1 MTRLQPNIRI
11 TFDEIYEGSRKS
23 VFYAIYLVVKSV
35 ELSEDLMQET
45 YVDFLEKKIDKPL
58 EESIAL
64 LVTMAKNKAI
74 NYYNRHKKEEEF
86 INSLTSYSYYED
98 SVLDTGLLDRIK
110 ENLDDGEY
118 ELFLLRVLGEYS
130 FKEISKLK
138 KIPVG
143 TLTWK
148 YQESRKKLQKVFGE

>member
-1 MTRLQPNIRI
+1 
-11 TFDEIYEGSRKS
+11 
-23 VFYAIYLVVKSV
+23 
-35 ELSEDLMQET
+35 MQET

-58 EESIAL
+58 DESIAL

-110 ENLDDGEY
+110 ENLEDDEY

-138 KIPVG
+138 KV
-143 TLTWK
+143 TFV
-148 YQESRKKLQKVFGE
+148 E